1 MQAELESLED
11 DPTHPATCTEYE
23 DKYYAAYGKAMT
35 LLKESSQIIVSNQPT
50 ASTSSLSNARENS
63 SIFQTS
69 KKSLPRVNL
78 PSFSGSYESWLG
90 FHDLFK
96 SLVDDDKDIPEIEKL
111 YHLKGC
117 LKDEAAEV
125 LASIELSSENYKVA
139 WDLLKERYDNR
150 KIIRQTH
157 VKAILNLQF
166 ISKDF
171 TIRSLLDQVQKH
183 VRALEALKA
192 PVDQWDLLL
201 VEIIKQK
208 LQSFYREK
216 WEDFSSESDN
226 PTFKEMVT
234 FLQRRA
240 QFEDTRSYQPPG
252 KYNPTLDKK
261 FSSSRPNQRFQHA
274 FTSTTK
280 YNCPHCQGEHSIY
293 KCDFFKKLTP
303 SGRFEAAKKAT
314 LCINCLRPNHR
325 VLDCTGSPCR
335 KCNKKHNILLHFE
348 KHNSGDFSQSDSPPT
363 SQSIVNLHAQVS
375 SEGLLATAVVD
386 LVNPQGKSKT
396 CRLFLDAGSQANF
409 ITESTAS
416 FLKLSRKLVDISV
429 SGVENISTEIKHS
442 VLATLKS

>member
-1 MQAELESLED
+1 M
-11 DPTHPATCTEYE
+11 
-23 DKYYAAYGKAMT
+23 
-35 LLKESSQIIVSNQPT
+35 
-50 ASTSSLSNARENS
+50 
-63 SIFQTS
+63 
-69 KKSLPRVNL
+69 

-240 QFEDTRSYQPPG
+240 QFEDTRSYQPP
-252 KYNPTLDKK
+252 
-261 FSSSRPNQRFQHA
+261 
-274 FTSTTK
+274 
-280 YNCPHCQGEHSIY
+280 
-293 KCDFFKKLTP
+293 
-303 SGRFEAAKKAT
+303 
-314 LCINCLRPNHR
+314 
-325 VLDCTGSPCR
+325 
-335 KCNKKHNILLHFE
+335 
-348 KHNSGDFSQSDSPPT
+348 
-363 SQSIVNLHAQVS
+363 
-375 SEGLLATAVVD
+375 
-386 LVNPQGKSKT
+386 
-396 CRLFLDAGSQANF
+396 
-409 ITESTAS
+409 
-416 FLKLSRKLVDISV
+416 
-429 SGVENISTEIKHS
+429 
-442 VLATLKS
+442 